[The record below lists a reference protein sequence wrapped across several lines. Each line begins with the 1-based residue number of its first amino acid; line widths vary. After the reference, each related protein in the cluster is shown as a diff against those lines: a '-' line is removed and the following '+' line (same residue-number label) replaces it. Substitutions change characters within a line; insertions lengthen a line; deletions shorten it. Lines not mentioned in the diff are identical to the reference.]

1 LQPQVGESRQSFDRA
16 CWEILV
22 GVEKVLL
29 NVLTEMPPLIPREVL
44 LGNPRQSQPALSP
57 DGTRIAYL
65 APNEGDALQIW
76 VCTLGQSDDRC
87 VSAERRSIQIYE
99 WAWDAKTILYRRDN
113 DGDENLHLCAI
124 DLETGNARDL
134 TPWQGVRCQNTMTSA
149 KRPGEILAVLNV
161 RDRKLMDVWRIDLR
175 TGAAT
180 LEVENPGNV
189 ERWIADDDLV
199 MRAARVRT
207 PDDGFE
213 VRVRTDYAS
222 PWRTLLRT
230 APDEWVLPLGFNEDG
245 RDLFLLSSLGSD
257 TIRAVARKI
266 ESGGERVIASMDK
279 LDADTVMIHPTRR
292 VIEAV
297 SFEPGRRQWSVIDSG
312 IAADFEAIRSLDDRD
327 FRIVSRD
334 FDDRKWIV
342 EFHSAHRSTRYFLW
356 DRAAKKA
363 RFLFSDR
370 PELDQLQLAEVRPI
384 KYRARD
390 GMEVHGYLA
399 MPTGLEP
406 RNLPLVLNVHGGPW
420 LRDYWTLNMWTQLLA
435 NRGYAVLQ
443 PNFRGSMGYGM
454 KHLHAGDRQWGRAM
468 QDDLTDAVAWAVDEG
483 IADRERIAIIGLSY
497 GGYAAVAGAA
507 FTPDLYKCAIDLCGN
522 CNLFTMIRS
531 FPPHIAMRALWNA
544 RVGNPDDPADK
555 ELLTNASPVFAAD
568 RIRIP
573 LLIALGANDSRV
585 KQSEAEQI
593 VAAIEKNGG
602 TATYVLYSDEGHGI
616 TRPANRMDF
625 LARVERFL
633 AEHLGGRCEPMNGE
647 RIEGSSAIVRV
658 IGRDVVP

>member
-1 LQPQVGESRQSFDRA
+1 MSSGTDPL
-16 CWEILV
+16 
-22 GVEKVLL
+22 GVPEVLL
-29 NVLTEMPPLIPREVL
+29 KMPAGMPPLIPREVL
-44 LGNPRQSQPALSP
+44 LANPKRSQPTLWP

-65 APNEGDALQIW
+65 APNERDALQIW
-76 VCTLGQSDDRC
+76 VRTLGQTDDRC
-87 VSAERRSIQIYE
+87 VTAARRSIQNYK
-99 WAWDAKTILYRRDN
+99 WGWDSNLILYAQDN
-113 DGDENLHLCAI
+113 DGDENDHICTV
-124 DLETGNARDL
+124 DLQTGNARDL

-175 TGAAT
+175 TGAAA

-189 ERWIADDDLV
+189 ERWVADDDLV
-199 MRAARVRT
+199 VRAARVRT

-213 VRVRTDYAS
+213 VLVRADYAS
-222 PWRTLLRT
+222 PWRTLFST
-230 APDEWVLPLGFNEDG
+230 APDEWVLPLGFNQDG

-257 TIRAVARKI
+257 TIRVVAREI
-266 ESGGERVIASMDK
+266 ESGVESVIAAMDGF
-279 LDADTVMIHPTRR
+279 DADSVMIHPTRQ
-292 VIEAV
+292 VIQAV

-312 IAADFEAIRSLDDRD
+312 IAADFEAIRSLDGGD
-327 FRIVSRD
+327 FRIASRD

-342 EFHSAHRSTRYFLW
+342 EFQSAHRSTRYFLW

-363 RFLFSDR
+363 GFLFSDR
-370 PELDQLQLAEVRPI
+370 TELDQLQLAEVRPI

-390 GMEVHGYLA
+390 GIEVHGYLA
-399 MPTGLEP
+399 IPAGLEP

-420 LRDYWTLNMWTQLLA
+420 LRDYWTLNLWTQLLA
-435 NRGYAVLQ
+435 SRGYAVLQ

-454 KHLHAGDRQWGRAM
+454 KHLHAGDRQWGLAM
-468 QDDLTDAVAWAVDEG
+468 QDDLTDAVRWAVAEG
-483 IADRERIAIIGLSY
+483 IADPARVAIIGLSY

-531 FPPHIAMRALWNA
+531 FPSYIAMRALWNA
-544 RVGNPDDPADK
+544 RVGNPDDPADQ
-555 ELLTNASPVFAAD
+555 ESLINASPLFAAD

-616 TRPANRMDF
+616 TRPSNRMDF
-625 LARVERFL
+625 LARAEKFL
-633 AEHLGGRCEPMNGE
+633 AEHLGGRYEPMKGE
-647 RIEGSSAIVRV
+647 RIAGSSATVRV
-658 IGRDVVP
+658 IGRAQ

>member
-1 LQPQVGESRQSFDRA
+1 MPTG
-16 CWEILV
+16 
-22 GVEKVLL
+22 
-29 NVLTEMPPLIPREVL
+29 MPPLIPREVL
-44 LGNPRQSQPALSP
+44 LGNPKRWQPTLSP
-57 DGTRIAYL
+57 EGTRIAYL
-65 APNEGDALQIW
+65 APNESDALQIW
-76 VCTLGQSDDRC
+76 VRTLGKSDDRC
-87 VSAERRSIQIYE
+87 VSAERRSIQNYE
-99 WAWDAKTILYRRDN
+99 WAWDSKTIFYRQDN
-113 DGDENLHLCAI
+113 EGDENFHIYVI

-134 TPWQGVRCQNTMTSA
+134 TPWRGVRCQNTMTSA

-189 ERWIADDDLV
+189 ERWVADDDLV
-199 MRAARVRT
+199 VCAARVRT

-213 VRVRTDYAS
+213 VRVRTDSAS
-222 PWRTLLRT
+222 PWRTLLST
-230 APDEWVLPLGFNEDG
+230 APDEWVLPLGFNQDG
-245 RDLFLLSSLGSD
+245 RDLVLLSSLGSD
-257 TIRAVARKI
+257 TIRVVAREI
-266 ESGGERVIASMDK
+266 ESGDESVIAAMDGF
-279 LDADTVMIHPTRR
+279 DAESVMIHPIRG
-292 VIEAV
+292 VVDAV
-297 SFEPGRRQWSVIDSG
+297 SFPPARRQWRVIDRG
-312 IAADFEAIRSLDDRD
+312 VAADFDAIRSLDDGD

-342 EFHSAHRSTRYFLW
+342 EFQSAHRSTRYFLW

-363 RFLFSDR
+363 DFLFSDR
-370 PELDQLQLAEVRPI
+370 PKLDQLQLAEVRPI

-399 MPTGLEP
+399 IPAGLEP

-420 LRDYWTLNMWTQLLA
+420 LRDYWTLNLWTQLLA

-454 KHLHAGDRQWGRAM
+454 KHLHAGDRQWGLSM
-468 QDDLTDAVAWAVDEG
+468 QDDLTDAVGWAGDEG

-531 FPPHIAMRALWNA
+531 FPPHIAMRSLWNA
-544 RVGNPDDPADK
+544 RVGNPDDPADN
-555 ELLTNASPVFAAD
+555 ELLTNASPIFAAD

-593 VAAIEKNGG
+593 VAAIEKSGG
-602 TATYVLYSDEGHGI
+602 TATYVLYPDEGHGLV
-616 TRPANRMDF
+616 RPANQMDF
-625 LARVERFL
+625 LARVETFL
-633 AEHLGGRCEPMNGE
+633 AEQLGGRYQPMNGE
-647 RIEGSSAIVRV
+647 RIEGSSAIVK
-658 IGRDVVP
+658 IISAGQ

>member
-1 LQPQVGESRQSFDRA
+1 M
-16 CWEILV
+16 
-22 GVEKVLL
+22 
-29 NVLTEMPPLIPREVL
+29 TPLIPREVL
-44 LGNPRQSQPALSP
+44 LGSPKRWQPTLSP
-57 DGTRIAYL
+57 DGTRISYL

-99 WAWDAKTILYRRDN
+99 WAWDSNTILYRRDN
-113 DGDENLHLCAI
+113 DGDENFHLCAL
-124 DLETGNARDL
+124 DLETGNTRDL
-134 TPWQGVRCQNTMTSA
+134 TPWGGVRRHHTMASS

-161 RDRKLMDVWRIDLR
+161 RDPKLMDVWRIDLR

-180 LEVENPGNV
+180 LEVENPGDV
-189 ERWIADDDLV
+189 EWWAADDDLV
-199 MRAARVRT
+199 VRAARVRI
-207 PDDGFE
+207 PDDSFE
-213 VRVRTDYAS
+213 VRVRSDSAA

-230 APDEWVLPLGFNEDG
+230 APDQFVFLLGFNQDG
-245 RDLFLLSSLGSD
+245 RALFLLSSLGSD
-257 TIRAVARKI
+257 TIRVVAREI
-266 ESGGERVIASMDK
+266 ESDAESVIASMDGF
-279 LDADTVMIHPTRR
+279 DAERVMIHPTRHA
-292 VIEAV
+292 IEAV
-297 SFEPGRRQWSVIDSG
+297 AFEPGRRQWSVIDPA
-312 IAADFEAIRSLDDRD
+312 IAADFEAIRSLDDGD

-334 FDDRKWIV
+334 VDDRQWIV
-342 EFHSAHRSTRYFLW
+342 EFQGADRSTRYFLW
-356 DRAAKKA
+356 DRTARKA
-363 RFLFSDR
+363 GFLFSDR
-370 PELDQLQLAEVRPI
+370 PELDQLQLAAVRPI

-390 GMEVHGYLA
+390 GMEVLGYLA
-399 MPTGLEP
+399 IPAGLEP
-406 RNLPLVLNVHGGPW
+406 RNLPLVVYVHGGPW
-420 LRDYWTLNMWTQLLA
+420 LRDYWTLNLWTQLLA

-483 IADRERIAIIGLSY
+483 IANPGRIAIIGLSY

-507 FTPDLYKCAIDLCGN
+507 FTPDLYQCAIDLCGN

-531 FPPHIAMRALWNA
+531 FPPYIAMRALWNA

-555 ELLTNASPVFAAD
+555 ELLTNASPLFAAD

-573 LLIALGANDSRV
+573 VLIALGANDSRV

-602 TATYVLYSDEGHGI
+602 TATYVLYSDEGHGL

-625 LARVERFL
+625 LARVEKFL
-633 AEHLGGRCEPMNGE
+633 GEHLGGRYEPMNSE
-647 RIEGSSAIVRV
+647 RIEGSSAIVRA
-658 IGRDVVP
+658 IGPRQ

>member
-1 LQPQVGESRQSFDRA
+1 
-16 CWEILV
+16 
-22 GVEKVLL
+22 
-29 NVLTEMPPLIPREVL
+29 MPPLVPREVL
-44 LGNPRQSQPALSP
+44 LGNPNRSQPTLSP

-65 APNEGDALQIW
+65 APNEHNDLQIW
-76 VCTLGQSDDRC
+76 VRMLAKSDDRC
-87 VSAERRSIQIYE
+87 VSAERRSIQNYE
-99 WAWDAKTILYRRDN
+99 WACDSKAILYRSDSQ
-113 DGDENLHLCAI
+113 GDENFHICAI
-124 DLETGNARDL
+124 DLETGNVRDL
-134 TPWQGVRCQNTMTSA
+134 SPWQGVRCQNTMTSA

-161 RDRKLMDVWRIDLR
+161 RDRMLMDVWRIDLR

-180 LEVENPGNV
+180 LEVKNPGDV
-189 ERWIADDDLV
+189 ERWVADDDLV
-199 MRAARVRT
+199 VRAARVRSA
-207 PDDGFE
+207 DDGFK

-222 PWRTLLRT
+222 PWQTLLST
-230 APDEWVLPLGFNEDG
+230 APDGWVLPLGFNQDG

-257 TIRAVARKI
+257 TIRVVAREI
-266 ESGGERVIASMDK
+266 ESGDERVIASMDG
-279 LDADTVMIHPTRR
+279 LDADTVMIHPTRQ

-297 SFEPGRRQWSVIDSG
+297 AFEPGRRQWSVIDPG
-312 IAADFEAIRSLDDRD
+312 IAADFEAIRSLDNGD

-342 EFHSAHRSTRYFLW
+342 EFQGAHRSTRYFLW

-363 RFLFSDR
+363 DFLFSDR
-370 PELDQLQLAEVRPI
+370 PELDQFQLAEVRPI

-399 MPTGLEP
+399 TPAGLQP

-468 QDDLTDAVAWAVDEG
+468 QDDLTDAVKWAVDEG

-555 ELLTNASPVFAAD
+555 ELLKNASPLFAAN

-593 VAAIEKNGG
+593 VAAVEKNGG

-616 TRPANRMDF
+616 TRPANNMDF

-633 AEHLGGRCEPMNGE
+633 AEHLGGRYEPMEGE

-658 IGRDVVP
+658 IGS

>member
-1 LQPQVGESRQSFDRA
+1 MNLRMSSGTDP
-16 CWEILV
+16 L
-22 GVEKVLL
+22 GVPEVLL
-29 NVLTEMPPLIPREVL
+29 KMPAGMPPLIPREVL
-44 LGNPRQSQPALSP
+44 LANPKRSQPALSP

-65 APNEGDALQIW
+65 APNERDALQIW
-76 VCTLGQSDDRC
+76 VRTLGQTDDRC
-87 VSAERRSIQIYE
+87 VTAARRSIQNYK
-99 WAWDAKTILYRRDN
+99 WGWDSNLILYAQDN
-113 DGDENLHLCAI
+113 DGDENDHICAV
-124 DLETGNARDL
+124 DLQTGNARDL

-175 TGAAT
+175 TGAAA

-189 ERWIADDDLV
+189 ERWVADDDLV
-199 MRAARVRT
+199 VRAARVRT

-213 VRVRTDYAS
+213 VLVRADYAS
-222 PWRTLLRT
+222 PWRTLFST
-230 APDEWVLPLGFNEDG
+230 APDEWVLPLGFNQDG

-257 TIRAVARKI
+257 TIRVVAREI
-266 ESGGERVIASMDK
+266 ESGVESVIAAMDGF
-279 LDADTVMIHPTRR
+279 DADSVMIHPTRQ
-292 VIEAV
+292 VIQAV
-297 SFEPGRRQWSVIDSG
+297 SFEPRRRQWSVIDSG
-312 IAADFEAIRSLDDRD
+312 IAADFEAIRSLDDGD
-327 FRIVSRD
+327 FRIASRD

-342 EFHSAHRSTRYFLW
+342 EFQSAHRSTRYFLW

-363 RFLFSDR
+363 GSLFSDR
-370 PELDQLQLAEVRPI
+370 TELDQLQLAEVRPI

-390 GMEVHGYLA
+390 GIEVHGYLA
-399 MPTGLEP
+399 IPAGLEP

-420 LRDYWTLNMWTQLLA
+420 LRDYWTLNLWTQLLA
-435 NRGYAVLQ
+435 SRGYAVLQ

-454 KHLHAGDRQWGRAM
+454 KHLHAGDRQWGLAM
-468 QDDLTDAVAWAVDEG
+468 QDDLTDAVRWAVAEG
-483 IADRERIAIIGLSY
+483 IADPARVAIIGLSY

-531 FPPHIAMRALWNA
+531 FPSYIAMRALWNA
-544 RVGNPDDPADK
+544 RVGNPDDPADQ
-555 ELLTNASPVFAAD
+555 ESLINASPLFAAD

-616 TRPANRMDF
+616 TRPSNRMDF
-625 LARVERFL
+625 LARAEKFL
-633 AEHLGGRCEPMNGE
+633 AEHLGGRYEPMKGE
-647 RIEGSSAIVRV
+647 RIAGSSATVRV
-658 IGRDVVP
+658 IGRAQ

>member
-1 LQPQVGESRQSFDRA
+1 MP
-16 CWEILV
+16 
-22 GVEKVLL
+22 
-29 NVLTEMPPLIPREVL
+29 TEMPPLIPREVL
-44 LGNPRQSQPALSP
+44 LGNPRRWQPTISP
-57 DGTRIAYL
+57 DGAKLAYL
-65 APNEGDALQIW
+65 APDERDALQIW
-76 VCTLGQSDDRC
+76 VRSLGESDDRC

-99 WAWDAKTILYRRDN
+99 WASDSKTILYRRDN
-113 DGDENLHLCAI
+113 DGDENDHTCAV
-124 DLETGNARDL
+124 DLQTGNVRDV
-134 TPWQGVRCQNTMTSA
+134 TPWLGVRCQNTMTSA

-161 RDRKLMDVWRIDLR
+161 RDRRLMDVWRIDLR

-180 LEVENPGNV
+180 LEVENPGDV
-189 ERWIADDDLV
+189 DRWVADDDLV
-199 MRAARVRT
+199 VRAARVRT
-207 PDDGFE
+207 ADDGFE
-213 VRVRTDYAS
+213 VRVRIDYAS
-222 PWRTLLRT
+222 PWRTLLST
-230 APDEWVLPLGFNEDG
+230 APDGWVLPLGFNQHG
-245 RDLFLLSSLGSD
+245 CDLFLLSSLGSD
-257 TIRAVARKI
+257 TIRVVAREI
-266 ESGGERVIASMDK
+266 ESGAESVIAAMDGF
-279 LDADTVMIHPTRR
+279 DADRVMIHPTRH

-297 SFEPGRRQWSVIDSG
+297 AFEPGRRQWSVIDPG
-312 IAADFEAIRSLDDRD
+312 IAADFEAIRSLDDGD
-327 FRIVSRD
+327 FRIASRD
-334 FDDRKWIV
+334 SDDRKWIV
-342 EFHSAHRSTRYFLW
+342 EFQSAHRSTRYFLW

-363 RFLFSDR
+363 DFLFSDR
-370 PELDQLQLAEVRPI
+370 PELDQVQLAEVLPI

-390 GMEVHGYLA
+390 GIEVHGYLA
-399 MPTGLEP
+399 IPAGLEP

-420 LRDYWTLNMWTQLLA
+420 LRDYWTFNMWTQLLA

-443 PNFRGSMGYGM
+443 LNFRGSMGYGM
-454 KHLHAGDRQWGRAM
+454 EHLHAGDRQWGLAM
-468 QDDLTDAVAWAVDEG
+468 QDDLTDAVMWAVEEG
-483 IADRERIAIIGLSY
+483 FADRERIAIIGLSY

-555 ELLTNASPVFAAD
+555 ELLTDASPLFAAD

-633 AEHLGGRCEPMNGE
+633 AENLGGRYEPMDGE
-647 RIEGSSAIVRV
+647 RIEGSSAIVRE
-658 IGRDVVP
+658 IGR

>member
-1 LQPQVGESRQSFDRA
+1 MPTG
-16 CWEILV
+16 
-22 GVEKVLL
+22 
-29 NVLTEMPPLIPREVL
+29 MPPLIPREVL
-44 LGNPRQSQPALSP
+44 LGNPKRSQPTLSP
-57 DGTRIAYL
+57 DGMRIAYL
-65 APNEGDALQIW
+65 APNERDALQIW
-76 VCTLGQSDDRC
+76 LRTIGKSDDRC
-87 VSAERRSIQIYE
+87 VSAERRSIQNYE
-99 WAWDAKTILYRRDN
+99 WACDSKPIFYRQDSE
-113 DGDENLHLCAI
+113 GDENFHIYVI

-134 TPWQGVRCQNTMTSA
+134 TPWQGVRCQNTMTCA
-149 KRPGEILAVLNV
+149 RRPGEILAVLNV
-161 RDRKLMDVWRIDLR
+161 RDRRLMDVWRIDLR

-180 LEVENPGNV
+180 LEVENPGDV
-189 ERWIADDDLV
+189 ERWVADDDLV
-199 MRAARVRT
+199 VRAARART
-207 PDDGFE
+207 ADDGFE
-213 VRVRTDYAS
+213 VRVRTDSAS
-222 PWRTLLRT
+222 AWRTLLST
-230 APDEWVLPLGFNEDG
+230 APDGWVLPVGFNQDG

-257 TIRAVARKI
+257 TIRVVAREI
-266 ESGGERVIASMDK
+266 ESGDESVIAAMDG
-279 LDADTVMIHPTRR
+279 LDADRVMINPTRQ

-297 SFEPGRRQWSVIDSG
+297 AFEPGRRQWIVTDPG
-312 IAADFEAIRSLDDRD
+312 IVADFEAMRSLVDGD

-334 FDDRKWIV
+334 SDDRKWIV
-342 EFHSAHRSTRYFLW
+342 EFQSAQRSTKYFLW

-363 RFLFSDR
+363 DFLFSDR
-370 PELDQLQLAEVRPI
+370 PALDQLQLAEVRPI

-399 MPTGLEP
+399 IPAGLEP

-420 LRDYWTLNMWTQLLA
+420 LRDYWTLNLWTQLLA

-454 KHLHAGDRQWGRAM
+454 KHLHAGDRQWGLAM
-468 QDDLTDAVAWAVDEG
+468 QDDLTDAVKWAVDEG

-555 ELLTNASPVFAAD
+555 ELLTNASPIFAVD
-568 RIRIP
+568 GIRIP

-616 TRPANRMDF
+616 ARPANNMDF

-633 AEHLGGRCEPMNGE
+633 AEHLGGRYEPMEGE
-647 RIEGSSAIVRV
+647 RIAGSSAIVRV
-658 IGRDVVP
+658 VGP

>member
-1 LQPQVGESRQSFDRA
+1 MPAAL
-16 CWEILV
+16 
-22 GVEKVLL
+22 
-29 NVLTEMPPLIPREVL
+29 PPLIPRSVL
-44 LGNPRQSQPALSP
+44 LGNPKRWQPALSP
-57 DGTRIAYL
+57 DGKRLAYL

-76 VCTLGQSDDRC
+76 VCTLGKSDDPC
-87 VSAERRSIQIYE
+87 VSMERRSIQIYE
-99 WAWDAKTILYRRDN
+99 WAWDSKTILYRRDN
-113 DGDENLHLCAI
+113 EGDENFHIYAI
-124 DLETGNARDL
+124 DLETGNTRDL

-161 RDRKLMDVWRIDLR
+161 RDRRLMDVWRIDLR

-180 LEVENPGNV
+180 LEVENPGDV
-189 ERWIADDDLV
+189 ERWVADDDLV
-199 MRAARVRT
+199 VRAARVRT
-207 PDDGFE
+207 ADDGFE
-213 VRVRTDYAS
+213 VRVRTDSAS
-222 PWRTLLRT
+222 PWRTLLST
-230 APDEWVLPLGFNEDG
+230 APDGWVLPLGFNQDG

-257 TIRAVARKI
+257 TIRVVARQI
-266 ESGGERVIASMDK
+266 ESGGERVVAAMDGF
-279 LDADTVMIHPTRR
+279 DADQVMIHPTRQ

-297 SFEPGRRQWSVIDSG
+297 SFEPGRRQWSVIDLG
-312 IAADFEAIRSLDDRD
+312 VAADFDAIRSLDDGD

-342 EFHSAHRSTRYFLW
+342 EFQSAHRSTRYFLW

-363 RFLFSDR
+363 DFLFSYR
-370 PELDQLQLAEVRPI
+370 PEFDQLQLAEVRPI

-399 MPTGLEP
+399 IPAGLEP

-420 LRDYWTLNMWTQLLA
+420 LRDYWTLNLWTQLLA

-443 PNFRGSMGYGM
+443 PNSRGSMGYGM
-454 KHLHAGDRQWGRAM
+454 KHLHAGDRQWGLAM
-468 QDDLTDAVAWAVDEG
+468 QDDLTDAVRWAVDEG
-483 IADRERIAIIGLSY
+483 IADRERITIIGLSY

-507 FTPDLYKCAIDLCGN
+507 FTPDLYRCAIDLCGS

-531 FPPHIAMRALWNA
+531 FPPYIAMRALWNA

-555 ELLTNASPVFAAD
+555 ELLTNASPLFAAD

-625 LARVERFL
+625 LARVEKFL
-633 AEHLGGRCEPMNGE
+633 AENLGGRYEPMEGE
-647 RIEGSSAIVRV
+647 RIPGSSAIVRT
-658 IGRDVVP
+658 IGPRI

>member
-1 LQPQVGESRQSFDRA
+1 MSASTPA
-16 CWEILV
+16 
-22 GVEKVLL
+22 
-29 NVLTEMPPLIPREVL
+29 LIPRSVL
-44 LGNPRQSQPALSP
+44 LGNPRRSQPALSP

-65 APNEGDALQIW
+65 APNEGDALQVW
-76 VCTLGQSDDRC
+76 VRTIGLNDDRC
-87 VSAERRSIQIYE
+87 VSNERGSIQTCE
-99 WAWDAKTILYRRDN
+99 WTWDSNTILCRRDN
-113 DGDENLHLCAI
+113 DGDENFHIYAI
-124 DLETGNARDL
+124 DLETLNVRDL
-134 TPWQGVRCQNTMTSA
+134 TPWNDVRCQNTMTSA
-149 KRPGEILAVLNV
+149 RRPGEILAVLNV
-161 RDRKLMDVWRIDLR
+161 RNRRMMDVWRIDLR

-180 LEVENPGNV
+180 LEMENPGDV
-189 ERWIADDDLV
+189 IWWIADDDLV
-199 MRAARVRT
+199 VRAARVRT

-213 VRVRTDYAS
+213 VRVHTDSGA
-222 PWRTLLRT
+222 PWRTILRA
-230 APDEWVLPLGFNEDG
+230 APDEGVFPLGFNRDG
-245 RDLFLLSSLGSD
+245 REIFLLSSLGSD
-257 TIRAVARKI
+257 TVRVISRETESNDENVVAAMD
-266 ESGGERVIASMDK
+266 GFDAERV
-279 LDADTVMIHPTRR
+279 MINPIRR

-297 SFEPGRRQWSVIDSG
+297 AFEPGRRQWCVIDPG
-312 IAADFEAIRSLDDRD
+312 IAADFEAIRGLDDGD
-327 FRIVSRD
+327 FRVASRAS
-334 FDDRKWIV
+334 DDRKWIV
-342 EFHSAHRSTRYFLW
+342 EFQGADRSTRYFIW
-356 DRAAKKA
+356 DRAAKQA
-363 RFLFSDR
+363 DFLFSDR

-399 MPTGLEP
+399 LPAGREP

-454 KHLHAGDRQWGRAM
+454 KHLHAGDRNWGRAM
-468 QDDLTDAVAWAVDEG
+468 QDDLTDAVAWAVEEG
-483 IADRERIAIIGLSY
+483 IADRERVTIIGLSY

-507 FTPDLYKCAIDLCGN
+507 FTPGVYKCAIDLCGN

-555 ELLTNASPVFAAD
+555 ELLTNASPLFAAD

-573 LLIALGANDSRV
+573 LLIALGANDARV

-625 LARVERFL
+625 MARVEKFL
-633 AEHLGGRCEPMNGE
+633 AEHLSGRCEPMEGE

-658 IGRDVVP
+658 IGP

>member
-1 LQPQVGESRQSFDRA
+1 
-16 CWEILV
+16 
-22 GVEKVLL
+22 
-29 NVLTEMPPLIPREVL
+29 MPTGMNSLIPRAVL
-44 LGNPRQSQPALSP
+44 IGNPKRSQPTLSP
-57 DGTRIAYL
+57 EGMRIAYL
-65 APNEGDALQIW
+65 APNETDALQIW
-76 VCTLGQSDDRC
+76 VRTLGKSDDRC
-87 VSAERRSIQIYE
+87 VSAGRRSIQNYE
-99 WAWDAKTILYRRDN
+99 WAWDSNTILYRRDN
-113 DGDENLHLCAI
+113 DGDENFHLYAI

-161 RDRKLMDVWRIDLR
+161 RDRKLMDVWRIDLQS
-175 TGAAT
+175 GAAT
-180 LEVENPGNV
+180 LEVENPGEV
-189 ERWIADDDLV
+189 IWWIADDDLV
-199 MRAARVRT
+199 VRAVRVRT

-213 VRVRTDYAS
+213 VRARTDSGA
-222 PWRTLLRT
+222 PWRTILRAT
-230 APDEWVLPLGFNEDG
+230 PDEGVFPLGFNQDG
-245 RDLFLLSSLGSD
+245 REIYLLSSLGSD
-257 TIRAVARKI
+257 TVRAVARDI
-266 ESGGERVIASMDK
+266 ESGGDRVIASMDGF
-279 LDADTVMIHPTRR
+279 DAERVMINPARH

-297 SFEPGRRQWSVIDSG
+297 AFEPARRQWSVIDPG
-312 IAADFEAIRSLDDRD
+312 VAADFEAIRSLDGGD

-334 FDDRKWIV
+334 SDDCKWIV
-342 EFHSAHRSTRYFLW
+342 EFQSAHRSTRYFLW

-363 RFLFSDR
+363 DFLFSDR
-370 PELDQLQLAEVRPI
+370 PGLDQHQLAEVRPI
-384 KYRARD
+384 KFRARD
-390 GMEVHGYLA
+390 GMAVHGYLA
-399 MPTGLEP
+399 LPAGLEP

-420 LRDYWTLNMWTQLLA
+420 LRDYWTLNLWTQLLA

-454 KHLHAGDRQWGRAM
+454 KHLHAGDRQWGCAM
-468 QDDLTDAVAWAVDEG
+468 QDDLTDAVAWAIDEG

-497 GGYAAVAGAA
+497 GGYAAIAGAA

-531 FPPHIAMRALWNA
+531 FPPYIAMRALWNA

-555 ELLTNASPVFAAD
+555 ELLTNASPIFSVD

-616 TRPANRMDF
+616 TRPANNMDF
-625 LARVERFL
+625 LARVEKFL
-633 AEHLGGRCEPMNGE
+633 AEHLGGRYEPMRGE

-658 IGRDVVP
+658 IGTRV

>member
-1 LQPQVGESRQSFDRA
+1 MSTG
-16 CWEILV
+16 
-22 GVEKVLL
+22 
-29 NVLTEMPPLIPREVL
+29 MPPLIRRDVL
-44 LGNPRQSQPALSP
+44 LADPERWQPTVSP
-57 DGTRIAYL
+57 DGARIAYL
-65 APNEGDALQIW
+65 APNEHDALQIW
-76 VCTLGQSDDRC
+76 IRSIGKSDDRC
-87 VSAERRSIQIYE
+87 VSAELRSIQSYE
-99 WAWDAKTILYRRDN
+99 WAWDSKTILYRQDN
-113 DGDENLHLCAI
+113 DGDENFHIYAI

-134 TPWQGVRCQNTMTSA
+134 TPWQGVRCQTTMTSA

-161 RDRKLMDVWRIDLR
+161 RDRKLMDAWRIDLR

-180 LEVENPGNV
+180 LEVENPGDV
-189 ERWIADDDLV
+189 IWWIADDDLV
-199 MRAARVRT
+199 VRAARVRT

-213 VRVRTDYAS
+213 VRVRTDAEA
-222 PWRTLLRT
+222 PWRTILRA
-230 APDEWVLPLGFNEDG
+230 APDEGVFPLGFNEDG
-245 RDLFLLSSLGSD
+245 RDIFLLSSLGSD
-257 TIRAVARKI
+257 TIRVVARDI
-266 ESGGERVIASMDK
+266 ESGDDSVIASMDGF
-279 LDADTVMIHPTRR
+279 DAERVMRHPTRH

-297 SFEPGRRQWSVIDSG
+297 SFEPARRQWIVIDPG
-312 IAADFEAIRSLDDRD
+312 IAADFEAIRGLDDGD

-342 EFHSAHRSTRYFLW
+342 EFQSAHRSTRYFLW

-363 RFLFSDR
+363 GFLFSDR
-370 PELDQLQLAEVRPI
+370 PELDQLQLGEVRPI

-399 MPTGLEP
+399 IPAGLEP

-420 LRDYWTLNMWTQLLA
+420 LRDYWTLNLWTQLLA
-435 NRGYAVLQ
+435 SRGYAVLQ

-468 QDDLTDAVAWAVDEG
+468 QDDLTDAVKWAVDEG
-483 IADRERIAIIGLSY
+483 IADADRVAIIGLSY

-507 FTPDLYKCAIDLCGN
+507 FTPDVYKCAIDLCGS

-531 FPPHIAMRALWNA
+531 FPAYIAMRALWNA
-544 RVGNPDDPADK
+544 RVGNPDEPADH
-555 ELLTNASPVFAAD
+555 ELLTNASPLFAAD

-625 LARVERFL
+625 LARVEKFL
-633 AEHLGGRCEPMNGE
+633 AEHLGGRHEAMEGE
-647 RIEGSSAIVRV
+647 RIAGSSAIVRA
-658 IGRDVVP
+658 IGD

>member
-1 LQPQVGESRQSFDRA
+1 MPAAL
-16 CWEILV
+16 
-22 GVEKVLL
+22 
-29 NVLTEMPPLIPREVL
+29 PPLIPREVL
-44 LGNPRQSQPALSP
+44 LGNPKRWQPALSP
-57 DGTRIAYL
+57 DGKRLAYL

-76 VCTLGQSDDRC
+76 VCTLGESDDRC

-99 WAWDAKTILYRRDN
+99 WAWDSNTILYRRDN
-113 DGDENLHLCAI
+113 EGDENFHIYAI
-124 DLETGNARDL
+124 DLETGNTRDL

-161 RDRKLMDVWRIDLR
+161 RDRRLMDVWRIDLR

-180 LEVENPGNV
+180 LEVENPGDV
-189 ERWIADDDLV
+189 ERWVADDDLV
-199 MRAARVRT
+199 VRAARVRT
-207 PDDGFE
+207 ADDGFE
-213 VRVRTDYAS
+213 VRVRTDSAS
-222 PWRTLLRT
+222 PWRTLLST
-230 APDEWVLPLGFNEDG
+230 APDGWVLPLGFNQDG

-257 TIRAVARKI
+257 TIRVVARQI
-266 ESGGERVIASMDK
+266 ESGGERVVAAMDGF
-279 LDADTVMIHPTRR
+279 DADQVMIHPTRQ

-297 SFEPGRRQWSVIDSG
+297 SFEPGRRQWSVIDLG
-312 IAADFEAIRSLDDRD
+312 VAADFDAIRSLDDGD

-342 EFHSAHRSTRYFLW
+342 EFQSAHRSTRYFLW

-363 RFLFSDR
+363 DFLFSYR
-370 PELDQLQLAEVRPI
+370 PEFDQLQLAEVRPI

-399 MPTGLEP
+399 IPAGLEP

-420 LRDYWTLNMWTQLLA
+420 LRDYWTLNLWTQLLA

-443 PNFRGSMGYGM
+443 PNSRGSMGYGM
-454 KHLHAGDRQWGRAM
+454 KHLHAGDRQWGLAM
-468 QDDLTDAVAWAVDEG
+468 QDDLTDAVRWAVDEG
-483 IADRERIAIIGLSY
+483 IADRERITIIGLSY

-507 FTPDLYKCAIDLCGN
+507 FTPDLYRCAIDLCGS

-531 FPPHIAMRALWNA
+531 FPPYIAMRALWNA

-555 ELLTNASPVFAAD
+555 ELLTNASPLFAAD

-602 TATYVLYSDEGHGI
+602 TATYVLYSDEGHGLV
-616 TRPANRMDF
+616 RPANRMDF
-625 LARVERFL
+625 LARVEKFL
-633 AEHLGGRCEPMNGE
+633 AENLGGRYEPMEGE
-647 RIEGSSAIVRV
+647 RIPGSSAIVRT
-658 IGRDVVP
+658 IGPRI